1 MKNKS
6 FILLLVGL
14 IGISTLFAQQQQVKG
29 TVVDAATGEQ
39 LIGVKILEKGTNN
52 GTITNFNGEFTFTV
66 PAGAPIVV
74 SYIGYL
80 TRNLKPQE
88 LRCKSN
94 FSRTPSYWMKWW
106 W

>member
-52 GTITNFNGEFTFTV
+52 GTITNFNG
-66 PAGAPIVV
+66 
-74 SYIGYL
+74 
-80 TRNLKPQE
+80 
-88 LRCKSN
+88 
-94 FSRTPSYWMKWW
+94 
-106 W
+106 